1 MHRQT
6 IKKLIKPNE
15 IYCMYL
21 VVDRMQVLNHLQRD
35 QKTLEFKGE
44 MKTAEKEKM
53 QKQQSAKRRER
64 RRARLKRRVRTNS
77 GVISMFEVGASSMV
91 ELVSTKKKNKVLD
104 FAKLEY
110 YKEVLDFH
118 NIEYHITF
126 LIAQISG
133 QQCHASDSPKNSSS
147 LNSSTKKVIDC

>member
-1 MHRQT
+1 MKKTQT
-6 IKKLIKPNE
+6 KRKCRNSSW
-15 IYCMYL
+15 
-21 VVDRMQVLNHLQRD
+21 
-35 QKTLEFKGE
+35 QKH
-44 MKTAEKEKM
+44 
-53 QKQQSAKRRER
+53 RER

-133 QQCHASDSPKNSSS
+133 QQCHASDSPRNSSS
-147 LNSSTKKVIDC
+147 LNSSTKKVVDY